1 MCLPGLLSSVCR
13 DYTPWHQG
21 SREPQGVHSLV
32 GRATGLTALQ
42 TPNPAHG
49 AQAPSL
55 QLIVVLPQTLPA
67 ALPSLTPSH
76 ASLPL
81 AACQAPPILEPA
93 NECYSLCLECS
104 PPNSPHGCLLFSRWV
119 SAQLS
124 PGQRTLSDLSHYSL
138 TVLCSPD
145 NLSLISAVPLTS
157 CVTLGKLLNLSVSV
171 SSLIWAQ
178 HHYLLH
184 RLVIRNIRG
193 NASLSPSS
201 HL

>member
-1 MCLPGLLSSVCR
+1 MPCLHQSADPTVHLPIVSGQGGWEAVGTFTAQAIQRRGTPLMCLPGLLSSVCR

-104 PPNSPHGCLLFSRWV
+104 PP
-119 SAQLS
+119 QL
-124 PGQRTLSDLSHYSL
+124 PPWLPPFQPLG
-138 TVLCSPD
+138 LCSAVTWSE
-145 NLSLISAVPLTS
+145 NSL
-157 CVTLGKLLNLSVSV
+157 
-171 SSLIWAQ
+171 
-178 HHYLLH
+178 
-184 RLVIRNIRG
+184 
-193 NASLSPSS
+193 
-201 HL
+201 